1 MTPHRPIFGTPRA
14 SRALAAAAALLFLSP
29 VPLAASEVVNRI
41 LIHVNSRIIT
51 QSQFD
56 TRMEQNIRESG
67 APRDAAARE
76 AMKKSVMEELVNEA
90 LLEDRAR
97 ELDLITTDQEIEDQ
111 IKRLK
116 EQNNVKSDE
125 EFQKSLAASG
135 LTVDRL
141 REQLRRSQTLQRV
154 VGREVQA
161 KVDLSDDA
169 LRLIYEREKET
180 WRIPEKAHLAEVLIS
195 KGDDPERAA
204 RRAKEAS
211 DLIKGGAKF
220 ETVVK
225 DFSDGGTKARGGDL
239 GMVARGEL
247 QAEIDKAVFSLP
259 VGAVSEP
266 IQTRF
271 GWHLVKVVDKIPV
284 SYKPFNDVKAELL
297 KREQDTQF
305 QKKLA
310 EYLEK
315 LKRDAVIRVNAEAQP
330 YYTPPAAPAGVAVAA
345 GPSAIDQVAG
355 AAGVGVGP
363 VTKAYKEPKFEIT
376 PMAGWR
382 FGGVTSES
390 VTSYIEKLNVQDSLS
405 WGLSLEYQITPWGS
419 LEVLWSHQNTNIR
432 AAFTAGNVGYD
443 DKISHLNVDTFQVG
457 GMWMSGDPSNKARLY
472 FDVLLGVTVLAPSPG
487 FDEIVRFSGSV
498 GAGIKYYLGDH
509 FGLRLGAR
517 WMPVYINSSSSGGST
532 CDPVYGCYTW
542 YGTNYLNQGDA
553 YGGLIFRF

>member
-1 MTPHRPIFGTPRA
+1 MFRPLR
-14 SRALAAAAALLFLSP
+14 AAAALAACAALAPAFPLS
-29 VPLAASEVVNRI
+29 ATEIVNRI

-56 TRMEQNIRESG
+56 ARIEQHTRENGVPPTPALRE
-67 APRDAAARE
+67 E
-76 AMKKSVMEELVNEA
+76 AKKGVMEELVNEA

-125 EFQKSLAASG
+125 EFAKSLAASG

-141 REQLRRSQTLQRV
+141 RDQLRHSQTLQRV

-180 WRIPEKAHLAEVLIS
+180 WRIPEKAHLAEILIS
-195 KGDDPERAA
+195 KGDDPAAAA
-204 RRAKEAS
+204 RKAKEAS
-211 DLIKGGAKF
+211 DLLKGGAKF
-220 ETVVK
+220 EAVVK
-225 DFSDGGTKARGGDL
+225 DFSDGGTKSKGGDL
-239 GMVARGEL
+239 GVVAKGEL
-247 QAEIDKAVFSLP
+247 AADIDKAVFSLP
-259 VGAVSEP
+259 VGAVSDP
-266 IQTRF
+266 IQTKF
-271 GWHLVKVVDKIPV
+271 GWHLVKVLEKAPV
-284 SYKPFNDVKAELL
+284 SYKPFAEVKADLL

-315 LKRDAVIRVNAEAQP
+315 LKRDAVIRVNPEAQA
-330 YYTPPAAPAGVAVAA
+330 YFTPPPPPPGVSLAA
-345 GPSAIDQVAG
+345 GPSPIDQ
-355 AAGVGVGP
+355 AAGVVGIGTGP
-363 VTKAYKEPKFEIT
+363 VTKASRDPFIEIT
-376 PMAGWR
+376 PTAGWR
-382 FGGVTSES
+382 FGGTTSES
-390 VTSYIEKLNVQDSLS
+390 VTSYIEKIKVKDSAS
-405 WGLSLEYQITPWGS
+405 WGVTVEFPVTVWGS
-419 LEVLWSHQNTNIR
+419 VEALWSHQDTDLT
-432 AAFTAGNVGYD
+432 ADFSAGNIGFD
-443 DKISHLNVDTFQVG
+443 EKLSHLNVDTIQVG

-472 FDVLLGVTVLAPSPG
+472 FDVLFGVTILTPSPA
-487 FDEIVRFSGSV
+487 FDTITRFSASV
-498 GAGIKYYLGDH
+498 GGGIKYYLGDH

-517 WMPVYINSSSSGGST
+517 WMPVYINSSASGGGY

-553 YGGLIFRF
+553 YGGLIVRF